1 MLLAFI
7 PVCASSQSRR
17 PLPPVS
23 AADPSRVAAPGLY
36 TWQNVQIVGGGF
48 VTGIITHPGQRDLM
62 YARTDIG
69 GAYRWDAS
77 ALRWIPLTDWVGASD
92 WNTLGIESVA
102 VDPTDPGRL
111 YLAAGMYTNSWAG
124 NASFLRSTD
133 QGRSFQRSSAPFK
146 MGGNM
151 DGRFAGERLAVN
163 PLNPAELYFGSR
175 DNGLWNSSDY
185 AVTWNQVST
194 FPITGAT
201 NGIGIVF
208 VVFDPANAGTVYAG
222 VSSATTG
229 LYRSTNHGATWQ
241 AVPGQPTGLLPN
253 HGALSADGVFYL
265 TYGDQPGPN
274 GMASGAV
281 WKYNTRDGA
290 WTNVTPPTPNG
301 SPIWY
306 GFGGVAVDAA
316 HPGTVMV
323 STMDRWWPGDDIYRS
338 TDGGAH
344 WTSINSLSTRDSSLS
359 PYLNWGAASVA
370 LGHWIGDVE
379 IDPFNPD
386 HVLYVTGATI
396 MASEDVTRVDSGG
409 VSHWFVGAKGLEETV
424 ALGLISPPAGAH
436 LLSVVGDIGG
446 FRHDT
451 LSASAASGMFTNPLM
466 STTTDIDFAELNPAI
481 VARVGWAN
489 QHGGYSRDGGTTWT
503 FFATDAPGA
512 ANGPGW
518 IAVSADGSTF
528 LWSPSQGT
536 LSYSR
541 DNGATWTASTGA
553 PSGVPVAADRVN
565 PTKFYVYHPGG
576 GSVYV
581 STDGGASFAVKAR
594 GLTGSDARAVR
605 PLPGI
610 EGDLWLPLRSG
621 LYHSTDSGAS
631 FARLGTV
638 NQAVAIGFGKPAPGA
653 TYPALYLSGW
663 VNATLGVYRSTDAGA
678 SWIRINDDAHQY
690 GGVNLITGDPRIFGR
705 VYLGTGGRGILYG
718 DPAAPAPGRGS
729 GCASNGAVGRCR

>member
-1 MLLAFI
+1 VLLAAI
-7 PVCASSQSRR
+7 QVCAS
-17 PLPPVS
+17 
-23 AADPSRVAAPGLY
+23 AADLSTLAAAAVY
-36 TWQNVQIVGGGF
+36 TWQNVQVVGGGF
-48 VTGIITHPGQRDLM
+48 VSGIITHPGQRDLM

-69 GAYRWDAS
+69 GAHRWDAAS
-77 ALRWIPLTDWVGASD
+77 RRWVPLTDWVSAAD
-92 WNTLGIESVA
+92 WNTLGIESIA
-102 VDPTDPGRL
+102 VDPTDPNRL
-111 YLAAGMYTNSWAG
+111 YLAAGMYSNSWAG
-124 NASFLRSTD
+124 NGAFLRSTD
-133 QGRSFQRSSAPFK
+133 QGRSFDRSSVPFQ

-163 PLNPAELYFGSR
+163 PLNPSELYFGSR
-175 DNGLWNSSDY
+175 NNGLWKSPDY
-185 AVTWNQVST
+185 AATWSQVST

-208 VVFDPANAGTVYAG
+208 VVFDPASAGTVYAG

-229 LYRSTNHGATWQ
+229 LYRSADNGATWQ

-253 HGALSADGVFYL
+253 HGALSSDGVMYL

-274 GMASGAV
+274 NMTNGAV
-281 WKYNTRDGA
+281 WKYNTKEGT

-301 SPIWY
+301 ASLWY

-344 WTSINSLSTRDSSLS
+344 WTSINSLSTRDSSLA
-359 PYLNWGAASVA
+359 PWLNWGASSAA

-396 MASEDVTRVDSGG
+396 WASQDVTRVDSGG
-409 VSHWFVGAKGLEETV
+409 VSHWFVGAKGLEETAV
-424 ALGLISPPAGAH
+424 LRLISPPSGAH

-446 FRHDT
+446 FRHDS
-451 LSASAASGMFTNPLM
+451 LNVSSPSGMFTNPLM

-489 QHGGYSRDGGTTWT
+489 NQHGGYSKDGGTTWT
-503 FFATDAPGA
+503 PFAADAPGA
-512 ANGPGW
+512 PNGPGW
-518 IAVSADGSTF
+518 IAVSADGSAF

-541 DNGATWTASTGA
+541 DNGATWTASAGA
-553 PSGVPVAADRVN
+553 PSGLPVAADRVN
-565 PTKFYVYHPGG
+565 PAKFYIFNPGAG
-576 GSVYV
+576 NVYV
-581 STDGGASFAVKAR
+581 STDGGSSFAVKALGLPR
-594 GLTGSDARAVR
+594 GDTRAVR
-605 PLPGI
+605 PLPGT
-610 EGDLWLPLRSG
+610 EGDLWLPLKGG
-621 LYHSTDSGAS
+621 LYHSMDSGAS
-631 FARLGTV
+631 FVRLDTV
-638 NQAVAIGFGKPAPGA
+638 NQATAIGFGKPAPGA

-663 VNATLGVYRSTDAGA
+663 VNAAPGVYRSTDAGA
-678 SWIRINDDAHQY
+678 NWIRINDDAHQY
-690 GGVNLITGDPRIFGR
+690 GGVSVITGDPRIFGR
-705 VYLGTGGRGILYG
+705 VYLGTNGRGILYG
-718 DPAAPAPGRGS
+718 DLLGPEPGRGS
-729 GCASNGAVGRCR
+729 ACSSNGTAGRCR